1 MSTLPTKE
9 DIVEKLKT
17 VKDPEL
23 GIDIYT
29 LGLIYDIRVGEE
41 GVDVTMTLTSP
52 YCPFGNKIVEMVEEA
67 LLPLHEEVRVDVT
80 FEPAWEPSEE
90 LRISLGLA

>member
-1 MSTLPTKE
+1 MSTLPTK
-9 DIVEKLKT
+9 DQIIEKLKT

-29 LGLIYDIRVGEE
+29 LGLVYDIRVSDE
-41 GVDVTMTLTSP
+41 GIDITMTLTSP
-52 YCPFGNKIVEMVEEA
+52 YCPFANELVEGVEEA

-80 FEPAWEPSEE
+80 FDPPWEPSEE